1 MRMHKDSLIS
11 RRTREGQTLW
21 EEIEWIRDLLI
32 RWKPGLISLKKYMTA
47 GTVLTFLSMRI
58 SCVIDFEP
66 LVAAT
71 PSHMVSVLRTK
82 HDCVNLLFARF
93 GQSGLELDILG
104 VFDSRSTCK
113 LIFGIRCNYH
123 VNNQSHYVKGG
134 SIGLS
139 PARWIRTCWQT
150 CAATVSYTHLTLP
163 TIYSV

>member
-1 MRMHKDSLIS
+1 
-11 RRTREGQTLW
+11 
-21 EEIEWIRDLLI
+21 
-32 RWKPGLISLKKYMTA
+32 
-47 GTVLTFLSMRI
+47 
-58 SCVIDFEP
+58 
-66 LVAAT
+66 
-71 PSHMVSVLRTK
+71 MVSVLRTK

-139 PARWIRTCWQT
+139 PAR
-150 CAATVSYTHLTLP
+150 
-163 TIYSV
+163 

>member
-1 MRMHKDSLIS
+1 
-11 RRTREGQTLW
+11 
-21 EEIEWIRDLLI
+21 
-32 RWKPGLISLKKYMTA
+32 MTA

-71 PSHMVSVLRTK
+71 PSHMVSVLLTK

-139 PARWIRTCWQT
+139 PAR
-150 CAATVSYTHLTLP
+150 
-163 TIYSV
+163 